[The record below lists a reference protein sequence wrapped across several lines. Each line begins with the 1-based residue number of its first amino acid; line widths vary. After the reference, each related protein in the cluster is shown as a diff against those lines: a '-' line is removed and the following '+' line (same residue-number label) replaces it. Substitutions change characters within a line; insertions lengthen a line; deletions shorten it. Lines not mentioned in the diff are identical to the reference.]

1 VLLLVLCPLALASAG
16 LRGVRRTRRTPV
28 RCRGPEADAVT
39 VAQPSVAEAKPSKWY
54 RLGGKRAK
62 VVEAVNEAIRYAV
75 SSADRNPGGR
85 RSKVVEAVRDAM
97 GAFGS
102 AVDGFTERTTQ
113 EREPSD
119 EDPAASS
126 DEDMQGSMKNLLKAD
141 SKLDFMQGLRRFRE
155 TSEEFM
161 NQAASSWQAR
171 KELPSLLGPLAAN
184 LGLQNTYGLVVQD
197 ASAWKSGEDWVV
209 PLNAWLFRRNKDRH
223 NIRLMLC
230 QKLLIEIRH
239 GIKDVD
245 EEAQK
250 RYEERGRLI
259 FRSIVFRGG
268 EEKRPLE
275 VRFGGPEGGD
285 AWRLLPEETDSRG
298 RLSAEV
304 RLPAAQ
310 VQAALSRAGGT
321 ALPELQMEVRSS
333 LPAFVDSIQ
342 EEDDEAVVPASSP
355 LVAFASIL
363 LVSADG
369 FGVISDIDD
378 TVKVTEVFL
387 GKDQIVRNTFF
398 EEFRAV
404 QGMADLFTGWAEQVP
419 KLSFEFVSNSPPELL
434 EPLRAF
440 LREKGFPGAPLH
452 LRPLN
457 GPLRAEHKRRSIE
470 RILAQ
475 FPWRRFVLIGD
486 SGEGDAALYVD
497 IYRRFPG
504 RIVKVIIREVDVS
517 RRVDDAVFDGLARD
531 EWQVFREASEVEV
544 SWTTAAA
551 TASG

>member
-1 VLLLVLCPLALASAG
+1 MLLLVLCPLALASAG

-39 VAQPSVAEAKPSKWY
+39 VGQPSVAEAKPSKWY
-54 RLGGKRAK
+54 PLGGKRAK

-75 SSADRNPGGR
+75 SSADRSSGGR
-85 RSKVVEAVRDAM
+85 RAKVVEAVRDAM
-97 GAFGS
+97 GAVGS
-102 AVDGFTERTTQ
+102 AVDGFTERRTQ

-119 EDPAASS
+119 E
-126 DEDMQGSMKNLLKAD
+126 EMQGSMKNLLKAD

-161 NQAASSWQAR
+161 NQAAASWQA

-184 LGLQNTYGLVVQD
+184 LGIKNSYGMVVQD
-197 ASAWKSGEDWVV
+197 ASAWKSGEEWVV

-268 EEKRPLE
+268 EEKRQLE

-285 AWRLLPEETDSRG
+285 DWRLLPEETDGRG

-321 ALPELQMEVRSS
+321 ALPVLQMEVRSS

-342 EEDDEAVVPASSP
+342 EEDDEAVVPESSP

-419 KLSFEFVSNSPPELL
+419 NLSFEFVSNSPPELL
-434 EPLRAF
+434 EPLRVF

-504 RIVKVIIREVDVS
+504 RVVKVIIREVDVS
-517 RRVDDAVFDGLARD
+517 RRVDEAVFDGLARD
-531 EWQVFREASEVEV
+531 VWQVFREASEVEV
-544 SWTTAAA
+544 SWTLAAA
-551 TASG
+551 AASG